1 MLALTGAHLSA
12 DNSCNPCP
20 TTCASTC
27 NTDCNTDCN
36 KTHMTPRSHGVN
48 LALEYGDG
56 WRDLISRD
64 AKDSFGANFQLAFF
78 YEASTKGER
87 AGRYFSPCVEKDC
100 NTPCVTSTRPAC
112 DTSCDG
118 FSWGT
123 SLNAEIGNGYSDLT
137 TANQTYQNTVTQ
149 DLNLRSFIQ
158 LPFEQ
163 ILQEAAIAIP
173 LANNI
178 LFSSTPAQ
186 QFANATQGLKMER
199 QTYGFVLNYHQDL
212 SMLFKGLYVK
222 VNLPI
227 AHVENKIKCCLDV
240 QDWSISGLNNALVP
254 APTTFKVAGAD
265 IKTMIQNFLNGDTVT
280 VPLNKWSKDNAATVN
295 QAVAMADVVLQDPL
309 GGCTIPC
316 ACETTCET
324 TCASTSC
331 GTTSRRNHRSKT
343 GVADIDVQ
351 FGYNFL
357 NKESYHHTI
366 ALGVTIPTGS
376 GPGTKRVWEAQ
387 VGYNSHWGL
396 GFSANGDIRI
406 WGEKDQN
413 LVLFHALNYRYLF
426 SDKECRCLG
435 LCGQSWGHLQ
445 LLGQLGKATLIP
457 AANVLTTKV
466 DVTLGSQVDYIIGLN
481 YVNGGFSVDF
491 GYNLFY
497 RDAEDIDIKN
507 CACPLFT
514 PNTYALP
521 KYNYVGVEIKDT
533 TGTVRVA
540 ANSTAGAVGAT
551 GFQQGDRR
559 GDDGTG
565 VGGKWLSAADVDK
578 SVAETPRQLSHKIW
592 GGVGYSMKSWD
603 IPFLVGAGAHYEFGD
618 KNSTLSTWGVNVK
631 VAVAF

>member
-12 DNSCNPCP
+12 ANNCNPCP
-20 TTCASTC
+20 TSCASTC

-56 WRDLISRD
+56 WRDLISRN

-78 YEASTKGER
+78 YEASTKGDR
-87 AGRYFSPCVEKDC
+87 AGRYFSPCVEADC
-100 NTPCVTSTRPAC
+100 NTACAPTSCNTA
-112 DTSCDG
+112 CDG
-118 FSWGT
+118 FSWGS
-123 SLNAEIGNGYSDLT
+123 SLFSDAGNYATVPST
-137 TANQTYQNTVTQ
+137 VNQTYQDTVTQ

-163 ILQEAAIAIP
+163 ILQTAPIGTGGTP
-173 LANNI
+173 LFN
-178 LFSSTPAQ
+178 STPKQ
-186 QFANATQGLKMER
+186 QFQNATQGLKMER
-199 QTYGFVLNYHQDL
+199 QTYGFLLNYHQDL
-212 SMLFKGLYVK
+212 GMLFKGLYVK

-240 QDWSISGLNNALVP
+240 QDWSIAGLDDTP
-254 APTTFKVAGAD
+254 AATAPFVVAGAD

-280 VPLNKWSKDNAATVN
+280 VPLNKWTTNNAA
-295 QAVAMADVVLQDPL
+295 AVVKLADVVLQDPL
-309 GGCTIPC
+309 LNSTIPC
-316 ACETTCET
+316 ACETSCET

-366 ALGVTIPTGS
+366 ALGFTIPTGS

-426 SDKECRCLG
+426 SDKECRTLG

-445 LLGQLGKATLIP
+445 LLGKLGQATLIP

-521 KYNYVGVEIKDT
+521 KYDYIGVAIKNVAGDTLIGANSTSTPPTDT
-533 TGTVRVA
+533 TG
-540 ANSTAGAVGAT
+540 
-551 GFQQGDRR
+551 FQIGDRR
-559 GDDGTG
+559 GDDGNG
-565 VGGKWLSAADVDK
+565 VGGQWLSAASVDK

-603 IPFLVGAGAHYEFGD
+603 IPFLLGVGAHYEFGD
-618 KNSTLSTWGVNVK
+618 KNATLSTWGVNVK